1 MTDTLQGNLKRR
13 AAAWAGNLT
22 KLARSYAPKHIQSA
36 ISSHVEEKQDGT
48 FVIRITASRK
58 IAPDARAQE
67 YGSGIHSKRGAK
79 VKYPIIPRKG
89 KFLAFNWEVANA
101 NPERFSFLPDGR
113 VLLPIVQHPGITAAN
128 SGKGYIAPA
137 INELRKKAR
146 QELDRDIRDAI
157 MSDLRRSFRSK

>member
-22 KLARSYAPKHIQSA
+22 KLAKSYAPRHIQSA
-36 ISSHVEEKQDGT
+36 ISSRVEEKQDGT
-48 FVIRITASRK
+48 FVIRITANRK
-58 IAPDARAQE
+58 IASDARAQE

-79 VKYPIIPRKG
+79 VKYPITPRKG
-89 KFLAFNWEVANA
+89 KLLAFHWDVADA

-113 VLLPIVQHPGITAAN
+113 VILPSVQHPGIEAAN

-137 INELRKKAR
+137 VRELRKKAR
-146 QELDRDIRDAI
+146 QELDKDIRDAI
-157 MSDLRRSFRSK
+157 LGDLRRSFGRK